1 MFQAQKEE
9 KLRKLN
15 ADYEARHLEDS
26 ARYDAQV
33 ERSKILVAK
42 ANLEYENVEQKTT
55 LRIQSL
61 ELQNRMSKVRFYSQ
75 VLSFILF
82 AKCQGKN
89 RTTRAGKSRVS
100 QPLRRSHQSL
110 LKLMVLKNLI
120 FY

>member
-61 ELQNRMSKVRFYSQ
+61 ELQNRMTKVSFYSQ

-82 AKCQGKN
+82 AKCQEKN

-100 QPLRRSHQSL
+100 QPAFHCFLPCPNYFFCL
-110 LKLMVLKNLI
+110 
-120 FY
+120 Y